1 MIPISAMHALATICP
16 SSAFRRR
23 PAGSSFVV
31 ERSAMRHRPRAAAM
45 IRMVVAEKLTVNPSV
60 GQPHVDLAVFL
71 LHSDDVR
78 LAFMKAHVLRCV
90 ALSFSTK
97 CKVLHRVELPNS
109 QQTVL
114 YAGLSVFQFN
124 LHCFG
129 LELNCATLPIASV
142 TPTTLRSTAN
152 RCPLCKPLL
161 D

>member
-1 MIPISAMHALATICP
+1 MHALATICP

-109 QQTVL
+109 QQAVL
-114 YAGLSVFQFN
+114 DASSS
-124 LHCFG
+124 H
-129 LELNCATLPIASV
+129 ATEVCWIVHLPILPPWFRHRAGS
-142 TPTTLRSTAN
+142 RNFATAN
-152 RCPLCKPLL
+152 AAFHCKPLPDL
-161 D
+161 QTTP